1 MIIMRKIKIFLS
13 AILALG
19 LFAGCNAKYSVTGD
33 ALYVAESSHGAS
45 KKLVIDEKGITLKVS
60 PRMGQN
66 ATKDVTARLVIDNEA
81 LEAFNK
87 KAGTSYKPVPS
98 ELITLSSDVVKI
110 GKGMLSEKPI
120 EVSVK
125 AFTDQMNKSGDKF
138 ALAFSLKDVQ
148 GTDVLEALS
157 SFVYEF
163 EPVIITS
170 VPVLQSF
177 NVVKMSMRQDYSLT
191 AWSFEFRVNMSMLG
205 HAVGV
210 MNNQA
215 ILGAYGPGTEIYVRF
230 GDAPIRGDL
239 LQVKHQGTQIN
250 TNTQFQDNTWY
261 HIAITSDNKN
271 MRIYVNG
278 ELDAT
283 LALPG
288 NVNNIKSDGINM
300 ITSGGWFRAKCMLSE
315 VRFWTKTITQDQ
327 IRNNMF
333 AINPSSEGLEGYW
346 KMNEGSGNTFADA
359 TSHGNNALAEGSFI
373 WKDGIRSDGK

>member
-1 MIIMRKIKIFLS
+1 MRKIKIFVS

-33 ALYVAESSHGAS
+33 ALYLAESSHGAS

-60 PRMGQN
+60 PRMVQN
-66 ATKDVTARLVIDNEA
+66 ATKDVTARLVVDNEA

-148 GTDVLEALS
+148 GTDVLKALS

-170 VPVLQSF
+170 VPVLQSS

-191 AWSFEFRVNMSMLG
+191 AWSFEFRVNMSVLG
-205 HAVGV
+205 HAVGF

-261 HIAITSDNKN
+261 HIAGTFEPADNGMN
-271 MRIYVNG
+271 IFRFYVNG
-278 ELDAT
+278 EL
-283 LALPG
+283 ALELPTKGSTQGWQKAIIG
-288 NVNNIKSDGINM
+288 NGGFNGWVRDFRIWERALSQGEIKETMWSIDP
-300 ITSGGWFRAKCMLSE
+300 A
-315 VRFWTKTITQDQ
+315 
-327 IRNNMF
+327 
-333 AINPSSEGLEGYW
+333 SEGLVMYLPLE
-346 KMNEGSGNTFADA
+346 KDFK
-359 TSHGNNALAEGSFI
+359 NAIPGHEEDWIHQSDKSSTNYHFNDSFVFPMEM
-373 WKDGIRSDGK
+373 K